1 MSKVIGHDG
10 VRFMVVDDSDTKKA
24 IKRIKEKKK
33 LRKKERRIKSSKKK
47 QGNKRNWQSLVYGRK
62 FNWKSMAMY
71 FYGGKNTDKTIS
83 KSIWSIVKNTVT
95 TRTFLMAPGD
105 FIAPNATKSS
115 LLQRSG

>member
-47 QGNKRNWQSLVYGRK
+47 QGNKRN
-62 FNWKSMAMY
+62 
-71 FYGGKNTDKTIS
+71 
-83 KSIWSIVKNTVT
+83 
-95 TRTFLMAPGD
+95 
-105 FIAPNATKSS
+105 
-115 LLQRSG
+115 